1 MRPGGGSVVSKGE
14 PTHVST
20 SRFVHLLT
28 LTLCQLSMTAVMD
41 LKGRLRRADD
51 AEFLLQT
58 DR

>member
-1 MRPGGGSVVSKGE
+1 M
-14 PTHVST
+14 TQL
-20 SRFVHLLT
+20 HLLT